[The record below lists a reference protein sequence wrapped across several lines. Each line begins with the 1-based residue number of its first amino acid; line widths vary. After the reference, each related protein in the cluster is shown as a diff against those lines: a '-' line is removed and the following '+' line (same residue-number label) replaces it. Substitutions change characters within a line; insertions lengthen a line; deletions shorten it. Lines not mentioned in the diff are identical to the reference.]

1 MADGPVIYVHNI
13 EKNFNKCQET
23 KPFTSELILSVH
35 AVFYWTP
42 IYFAVNTIGPRIF
55 DFQIYININP
65 NTVLINGMQSIPTP
79 PHPQTQPK

>member
-35 AVFYWTP
+35 AVFY
-42 IYFAVNTIGPRIF
+42 
-55 DFQIYININP
+55 
-65 NTVLINGMQSIPTP
+65 
-79 PHPQTQPK
+79 